1 MIMNFDIINHTSL
14 ITNHTS
20 PITMYDYIS
29 GRIATSTATQVVID
43 CGGIGYMLE
52 VTLNTYA
59 SVKGLAEAK
68 LWVHEVIREDAHL
81 LYGFFTD
88 EEREMFRLLLSVN
101 GVGAATARIMLSSL
115 TVSEL
120 AAAISTQ
127 NTKVVQGVK
136 GIGAKTA
143 QRIIL
148 ELKDKVVG
156 SQLSAVA
163 NQHSAAGE
171 PQPIAAGQPN
181 KTDAQAALVML
192 GFPKPAVEK
201 VLRDIDNSLS
211 VEQMI
216 KLAMQRL

>member
-1 MIMNFDIINHTSL
+1 
-14 ITNHTS
+14 
-20 PITMYDYIS
+20 MYEYIS
-29 GRIATSTATQVVID
+29 GKIASATATQVVID
-43 CGGIGYMLE
+43 CGGVGYLLE

-59 SVKGLAEAK
+59 AVKEQESAR
-68 LWVHEVIREDAHL
+68 LWVHEVVREDAYL
-81 LYGFFTD
+81 LYGFASED
-88 EEREMFRLLLSVN
+88 EREMFRLLLSVN

-120 AAAISTQ
+120 SAAISTQ

-156 SQLSAVA
+156 GQLAAVSEQQLASGVQQTAFSQ
-163 NQHSAAGE
+163 
-171 PQPIAAGQPN
+171 N
-181 KTDAQAALVML
+181 KADAQAALVML

-201 VLRDIDNSLS
+201 VLRDIDNTLS
-211 VEQMI
+211 VEQMM
-216 KLAMQRL
+216 KMAMQRL

>member
-1 MIMNFDIINHTSL
+1 
-14 ITNHTS
+14 
-20 PITMYDYIS
+20 MYEYIS
-29 GRIATSTATQVVID
+29 GKIASATATQVVID
-43 CGGIGYMLE
+43 CNGVGYLLE

-59 SVKGLAEAK
+59 AVKEQESAK
-68 LWVHEVIREDAHL
+68 LWVHEVVREDAYL
-81 LYGFFTD
+81 LYGFASED
-88 EEREMFRLLLSVN
+88 EREMFRLLLSVN

-120 AAAISTQ
+120 ASAISTQ
-127 NTKVVQGVK
+127 NVKVVQGVK

-156 SQLSAVA
+156 GQLATAVVERSAVGIQQSA
-163 NQHSAAGE
+163 FNQ
-171 PQPIAAGQPN
+171 N
-181 KTDAQAALVML
+181 KADAQAALVML

-201 VLRDIDNSLS
+201 VLRNIDDNIT
-211 VEQMI
+211 VEQMM

>member
-1 MIMNFDIINHTSL
+1 
-14 ITNHTS
+14 
-20 PITMYDYIS
+20 MYEYIS
-29 GRIATSTATQVVID
+29 GKIASATATQVVID
-43 CGGIGYMLE
+43 CGGVGYLLE
-52 VTLNTYA
+52 VTLNTYTV
-59 SVKGLAEAK
+59 VKEQTGAK

-81 LYGFFTD
+81 LYGFASE

-120 AAAISTQ
+120 ASAISTQ
-127 NTKVVQGVK
+127 NVRVVQGVK

-156 SQLSAVA
+156 SQLAAASG
-163 NQHSAAGE
+163 QQSAAGGQ
-171 PQPIAAGQPN
+171 QPADSSQEKA
-181 KTDAQAALVML
+181 DAQAALVML

-201 VLRDIDNSLS
+201 VLRDMDNTLT
-211 VEQMI
+211 VEQMM

>member
-1 MIMNFDIINHTSL
+1 
-14 ITNHTS
+14 
-20 PITMYDYIS
+20 MYEYIS
-29 GRIATSTATQVVID
+29 GKIASATATQVVID
-43 CGGIGYMLE
+43 CGGVGYLLE

-59 SVKGLAEAK
+59 AVKEQESAR
-68 LWVHEVIREDAHL
+68 LWVHEVVREDAYL
-81 LYGFFTD
+81 LYGFASED
-88 EEREMFRLLLSVN
+88 EREMFRLLLSVN

-156 SQLSAVA
+156 GQLAAVSEQQLASGVQQTAFSQ
-163 NQHSAAGE
+163 
-171 PQPIAAGQPN
+171 N
-181 KTDAQAALVML
+181 KADAQAALVML

-201 VLRDIDNSLS
+201 VLRDIDNTLS
-211 VEQMI
+211 VEQMM
-216 KLAMQRL
+216 KMAMQRL

>member
-1 MIMNFDIINHTSL
+1 
-14 ITNHTS
+14 
-20 PITMYDYIS
+20 MYEYIS
-29 GRIATSTATQVVID
+29 GKIASATATQVVID
-43 CGGIGYMLE
+43 CGGVGYLLE

-59 SVKGLAEAK
+59 AVKEQESARLS
-68 LWVHEVIREDAHL
+68 VHEVVREDAYL
-81 LYGFFTD
+81 LYGFASED
-88 EEREMFRLLLSVN
+88 EREMFRLLLSVN

-156 SQLSAVA
+156 GQLAAVSEQQLASGAQQTAFSQ
-163 NQHSAAGE
+163 
-171 PQPIAAGQPN
+171 N
-181 KTDAQAALVML
+181 KADAQAALVML

-201 VLRDIDNSLS
+201 VLRDIDNTLS
-211 VEQMI
+211 VEQMM
-216 KLAMQRL
+216 KMAMQRL